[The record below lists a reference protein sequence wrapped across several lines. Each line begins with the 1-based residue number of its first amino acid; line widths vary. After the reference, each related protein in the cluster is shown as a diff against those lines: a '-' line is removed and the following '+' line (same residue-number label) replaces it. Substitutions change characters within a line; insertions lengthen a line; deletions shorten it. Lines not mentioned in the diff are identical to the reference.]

1 MTMADHSDPFDIV
14 LGDPAAY
21 FETPRAIADDS
32 SLSRAEKLQLLDE
45 WAKDI
50 ADRSSAADEGMIPDV
65 PGQIECDDAL
75 AAKIFAVREAVE
87 ATPEDGLITT
97 AVRLWKRLTG
107 AAGHA

>member
-14 LGDPAAY
+14 SGDPAAY
-21 FETPRAIADDS
+21 FETPQAIADDS

-65 PGQIECDDAL
+65 PGRIDRDVAL
-75 AAKIFAVREAVE
+75 ASQIFAVREAVE
-87 ATPEDGLITT
+87 ATQEAGLIPA

-107 AAGHA
+107 ATAEA